1 MLELL
6 CLVASF
12 EDQMKEKK
20 VSWEIT
26 VSIKK
31 SLY

>member
-6 CLVASF
+6 FLVASF
-12 EDQMKEKK
+12 EDQMKKK

-31 SLY
+31 LLY